1 MRKIALAL
9 SLSSAAFL
17 LQAADTPAERLSDA
31 AKVFSEI
38 MATPDKGIPQDLLEK
53 ANCAVI
59 VPGMKQAGFI
69 VGAKYGK
76 GFAVCRKGGAG
87 GGWGAVEA
95 IRVEGGSFGFQI
107 GASNTDVVML
117 VMNEKGMR
125 RLTEDKFTLGA
136 EATVAAG
143 PVGRQSTAQTDA
155 QLSAE
160 ILSWSRSKGL
170 FAGIA
175 LTGATLRPDN
185 DVNQELYGSKLS
197 AKEILTG
204 STQAPAAAETLVSTL
219 TQYSRHE
226 SADRPAESRA
236 KDAVEG
242 TADRKKKK

>member
-17 LQAADTPAERLSDA
+17 LQAADTPQERLSDA
-31 AKVFSEI
+31 TKLFNEI

-53 ANCAVI
+53 AHCVVI
-59 VPGMKQAGFI
+59 VPGMKQAGFV
-69 VGAKYGK
+69 VGGKYGK
-76 GFAVCRKGGAG
+76 GFAVCRRDTA
-87 GGWGAVEA
+87 GWGPPEAV
-95 IRVEGGSFGFQI
+95 RVEGGSFGFQI
-107 GASNTDVVML
+107 GASSTDVVML
-117 VMNEKGMR
+117 IMNERGMR
-125 RLTEDKFTLGA
+125 RLQEDKFTLGA

-185 DVNQELYGSKLS
+185 DVNKELYGTKLT

-204 STQAPAAAETLVSTL
+204 NTKTPADAQELISTL
-219 TQYSRHE
+219 NRYSRHE
-226 SADRPAESRA
+226 ATDKPIETRA
-236 KDAVEG
+236 KDTVEG
-242 TADRKKKK
+242 TADRTKKKK